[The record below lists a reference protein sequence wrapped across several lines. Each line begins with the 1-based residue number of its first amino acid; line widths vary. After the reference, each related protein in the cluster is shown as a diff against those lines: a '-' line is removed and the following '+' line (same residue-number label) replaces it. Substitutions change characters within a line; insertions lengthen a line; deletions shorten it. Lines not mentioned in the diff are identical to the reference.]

1 MAGHLTL
8 ALIKPHV
15 ILEKNV
21 GKIIAEIEDAGFGII
36 LSKMTQLRK
45 EGAEEFY
52 EEHLDKEFF
61 DNLTDVMSFGALW
74 ALVLAK
80 PNAVQEW
87 RDFIGSTNPAEA
99 GTETIRYKF
108 GDHKNLTNNAVH
120 GSATDHAAKREI
132 NFFFAREIKLA
143 ERINSLSN
151 NQVF

>member
-21 GKIIAEIEDAGFGII
+21 GRVIAEIEDAGFGII

-61 DNLTDVMSFGALW
+61 DNLTDVMSSGALW
-74 ALVLAK
+74 TLVLAK
-80 PNAVQEW
+80 PSAVQEW
-87 RDFIGSTNPAEA
+87 RDFIGSTDPAKA
-99 GTETIRYKF
+99 GPETIRHKF

-120 GSATDHAAKREI
+120 GSATDHDAKREI

-143 ERINSLSN
+143 ERINSLNN
-151 NQVF
+151 NQAF